1 MDGVY
6 HAGLAILL
14 TLSGEVAFSSILRS
28 RMHLPAQAERHD
40 VEEPVLDDK
49 QQAYAHMQVS
59 NSDNVSSVNAMSV

>member
-1 MDGVY
+1 MY
-6 HAGLAILL
+6 RAGLAILL

-59 NSDNVSSVNAMSV
+59 LFANLPSVNAMSV